1 MNTPDCTTDYAHG
14 GTETEYRHI
23 AKAHALAP
31 LIDHCVTMPNL
42 EVGVKVLNH
51 MNLFHRARVALIAE
65 SYFVRVFCKQKD
77 LLRVRQALE
86 QFSQAS

>member
-1 MNTPDCTTDYAHG
+1 MNTPDYTTDTTHG

-31 LIDHCVTMPNL
+31 LVDHCVTMPSL
-42 EVGVKVLNH
+42 EVAVKVLNH
-51 MNLFHRARVALIAE
+51 MNLFHRAPVALIAE
-65 SYFVRVFCKQKD
+65 SYLVRVFCKQKD

-86 QFSQAS
+86 QYTQAS